1 MSKIPQGEWNA
12 IAARYQGGESIS
24 KIARSYGCTPP
35 AIHYI
40 LKRNRQKPTESA
52 EQPRAIKLAETTQTR
67 LLRMNPSEPVIAAA
81 QSSDKD
87 NDQPIASASVSST
100 GDTRP
105 SLANTSARTENIP
118 TGPALVHTKV
128 PEPTTV
134 DPPERLSNGV
144 LRMPQLRPSPAEPAK
159 SPQFP
164 GGRVG
169 DAVAAAP
176 MPPDAKR
183 LDVGGASSHRPGV
196 STAPALDSALHTRAE
211 TAIALFR
218 SSFDA
223 ALAEGSPEVRE
234 RLRQAA
240 TDLMR
245 VAARTTMV
253 LDRLNASNERSA
265 RTHNYPR
272 SALAGEDIKKL
283 G

>member
-40 LKRNRQKPTESA
+40 LKRNRQKPMELV

-67 LLRMNPSEPVIAAA
+67 LVRMNAPDPVIAAA
-81 QSSDKD
+81 QSGDKD
-87 NDQPIASASVSST
+87 KDQPARSASVALA
-100 GDTRP
+100 GDTQP

-118 TGPALVHTKV
+118 TGPALVHAKV
-128 PEPTTV
+128 PEPTAV
-134 DPPERLSNGV
+134 NPPERLSNGV
-144 LRMPQLRPSPAEPAK
+144 LRMPQLRPSPVEPAK
-159 SPQFP
+159 NPQFP
-164 GGRVG
+164 DRRVG
-169 DAVAAAP
+169 DAVPATPTPPGAKRSDVGDASSDHPGVAAAP
-176 MPPDAKR
+176 
-183 LDVGGASSHRPGV
+183 G
-196 STAPALDSALHTRAE
+196 LDSVLHTRAE
-211 TAIALFR
+211 AAIALFR

-223 ALAEGSPEVRE
+223 ALAEGSPDVRD

-253 LDRLNASNERSA
+253 LDRLNASNERSV

-272 SALAGEDIKKL
+272 SALAGEDFKKL